1 MSRLPR
7 KPTGNPATGSTAVV
21 SPCVRNCCLDD
32 EDVCLGCGRSLEEIK
47 AWSQMSDAERKIV
60 LELAWERAEQRRRW

>member
-1 MSRLPR
+1 
-7 KPTGNPATGSTAVV
+7 
-21 SPCVRNCCLDD
+21 VRNCCLDD